1 MRFRYN
7 TNQTIRGRGPKSF
20 GHDNAP
26 SLGRGEGRGG
36 GRRGGGM
43 SGEARG
49 ESRGG
54 ARGNSDQSGM
64 RRRRLFDGAAL
75 RLMLL
80 SLIEAQP
87 RHGYELI
94 RAIEERSGGGYVP
107 SPGMVY
113 PLLTMIAEMGL
124 VSETADG
131 GTRKSLALTAVGTT
145 LLDTQRDAIDALFKR
160 LDALAEVAERTD
172 AQPVRRA
179 MHNLRS
185 VLMTRLAQDNV
196 SNDTIFDAVALID
209 SAAQQIERL

>member
-1 MRFRYN
+1 MNERDRA
-7 TNQTIRGRGPKSF
+7 QRW
-20 GHDNAP
+20 P
-26 SLGRGEGRGG
+26 SLGFRLYGRCLHVAASTHGG
-36 GRRGGGM
+36 I
-43 SGEARG
+43 
-49 ESRGG
+49 
-54 ARGNSDQSGM
+54 
-64 RRRRLFDGAAL
+64 RRRRLFDGAEL

-94 RAIEERSGGGYVP
+94 RAIEERSSGGYVP

-131 GTRKSLALTAVGTT
+131 GTRKSLALTAIGTT
-145 LLDTQRDAIDALFKR
+145 LLDTQRDAINALFKR

-179 MHNLRS
+179 IHNLRS
-185 VLMTRLAQDNV
+185 VLMTRLAQENV
-196 SNDTIFDAVALID
+196 NNDTIFAAVALID